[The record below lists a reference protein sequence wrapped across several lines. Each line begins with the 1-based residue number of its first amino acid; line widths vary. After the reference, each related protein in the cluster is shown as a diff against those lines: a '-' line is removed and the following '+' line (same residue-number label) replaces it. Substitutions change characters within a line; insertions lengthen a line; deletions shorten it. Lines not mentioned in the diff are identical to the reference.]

1 MSFKSSVDVI
11 SQFFLFS
18 WDLWRK
24 KSGRTRRCTCWYLCW
39 SFPVSRL
46 KERLSPWVCS
56 SLESGREAAARGTE
70 GRRARPPAM
79 GPPAAAVPASW
90 GLLPASD
97 AAVQFGS
104 LLPSNPVGHKPD
116 TRSKAPGPSA
126 PHQAGGLPPWGHL
139 RLTGLLQLSGLGVP
153 SAFLTGDSCRCLV
166 VPRCDFNLHLS
177 DN

>member
-1 MSFKSSVDVI
+1 
-11 SQFFLFS
+11 
-18 WDLWRK
+18 
-24 KSGRTRRCTCWYLCW
+24 
-39 SFPVSRL
+39 
-46 KERLSPWVCS
+46 
-56 SLESGREAAARGTE
+56 
-70 GRRARPPAM
+70 M

-126 PHQAGGLPPWGHL
+126 PHQARGLPPRGHL

-153 SAFLTGDSCRCLV
+153 SAFLTVFGIEDSGMNDKDIV
-166 VPRCDFNLHLS
+166 FDIMEPPTFHGT
-177 DN
+177 